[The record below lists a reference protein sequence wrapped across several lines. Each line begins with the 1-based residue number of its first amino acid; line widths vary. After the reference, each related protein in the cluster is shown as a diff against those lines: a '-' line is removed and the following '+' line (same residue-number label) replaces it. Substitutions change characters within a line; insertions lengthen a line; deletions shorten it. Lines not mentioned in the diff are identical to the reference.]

1 MQVTSMLSAGY
12 LEPSVQL
19 RGRQQKAQQAE
30 KEATSL
36 RAPVAGSPS
45 ISQQGE
51 VAALS
56 RQEADVLAQEQS
68 LRAKTGY
75 NAEVSTVYSYT
86 LGPDGRRYITGA
98 SVTMK
103 GSEEDLN
110 RVGGG
115 ITTKEMQAEEQK
127 ANQEKVSPT
136 EDKSGSRSPDSA
148 DKGKNNSGN
157 SELSEDQEAQVR
169 KLKQAQREVVAHEAA
184 HQAAAGA
191 FGGGVSYS
199 YTQGPDGKSYITG
212 GEVPIQLKPG
222 STPEETLRN
231 MQQVQRAALAP
242 ADPSGQDRRV
252 AAKAA
257 AMAAQAQQEIA
268 AKRGS
273 SDESDDR
280 EGVTVA
286 AQGTPVVDA
295 QKQQK
300 EDPAKNGVASVVAS
314 IREAQIQAQLLSAA
328 A

>member
-19 RGRQQKAQQAE
+19 AGRHQKSQQAG
-30 KEATSL
+30 KEMESL
-36 RAPVAGSPS
+36 RTAVVGSSS
-45 ISQQGE
+45 IAQQGE

-56 RQEADVLAQEQS
+56 RKEADVLAQEQS
-68 LRAKTGY
+68 LRAKTGFT
-75 NAEVSTVYSYT
+75 AEVSTVYSYT

-103 GSEEDLN
+103 GSEDDLN

-115 ITTKEMQAEEQK
+115 VTTKELQSEEQK
-127 ANQEKVSPT
+127 ASQEKISPT

-148 DKGKNNSGN
+148 DKGKNSSGGIN
-157 SELSEDQEAQVR
+157 LSEDQESQLR
-169 KLKQAQREVVAHEAA
+169 ELEQIQREVIAHEAA

-191 FGGGVSYS
+191 LGGGVSYT

-212 GEVPIQLKPG
+212 GEVPIQLKQG

-231 MQQVQRAALAP
+231 MQQVQRAAMAP

-257 AMAAQAQQEIA
+257 AMAARAQQEIA
-268 AKRGS
+268 AKGRTS
-273 SDESDDR
+273 QER
-280 EGVTVA
+280 EGVTEVA
-286 AQGTPVVDA
+286 RGTPVADA
-295 QKQQK
+295 QEQQK
-300 EDPAKNGVASVVAS
+300 NDPGKNGAASVVAS
-314 IREAQIQAQLLSAA
+314 IREAQVQAQLLSAA